1 VEGHPLGP
9 RRARRYTPQRLHEG
23 RLYIPRATHVPWPG
37 KEDIRCLAG
46 GPGLRVAD
54 QYLLVADG
62 KRDESMPTT
71 TAVDEVEEE
80 LTTTQQMAQTS
91 GCSKD
96 PMPHPHH
103 WPSGPRRARRGTPQR
118 PLGMRASSWFFLG
131 IR

>member
-46 GPGLRVAD
+46 VHGLRVAD
-54 QYLLVADG
+54 QYLLVAEG

-80 LTTTQQMAQTS
+80 LTTTQQMAQAS
-91 GCSKD
+91 GCSKN
-96 PMPHPHH
+96 PM
-103 WPSGPRRARRGTPQR
+103 PSGPRRARRGTPQR
-118 PLGMRASSWFFLG
+118 PLGIARLLLVFFLAFPKG
-131 IR
+131 DC